1 MSLLRIL
8 LDCYKSYCRNFGDGE
23 GVVDAQYISL
33 NKLIYFFLHI
43 KFSLKSIAKISGV
56 KYALILFLNIWIS
69 KTAFVYEVEN
79 KILLAFDQFYIGR
92 DIRNI
97 KKLSLVVEK
106 SCIPVIF
113 IDLKS
118 CAFCTE

>member
-1 MSLLRIL
+1 M
-8 LDCYKSYCRNFGDGE
+8 
-23 GVVDAQYISL
+23 
-33 NKLIYFFLHI
+33 HI

-56 KYALILFLNIWIS
+56 KYALILFLNIWIN

-79 KILLAFDQFYIGR
+79 KILLAFDQSYIGR

-106 SCIPVIF
+106 SCILVIF